1 MPPLNHIGDFFCY
14 VSKKYLENQRTVV
27 TIEIGSW
34 ETMREKGY
42 CMDKS
47 ERRYLEMGVSGP
59 IVWTQQLQD
68 PSHKEEHGTDFPLSL
83 D

>member
-1 MPPLNHIGDFFCY
+1 
-14 VSKKYLENQRTVV
+14 
-27 TIEIGSW
+27 
-34 ETMREKGY
+34 MREKGY

-68 PSHKEEHGTDFPLSL
+68 PSHKEEHGTGFPLSL